1 MADITKIN
9 LGGTEYSLVDETS
22 RDLGDKMVK
31 YSAQELTSE
40 QIDQVFTNWG
50 MENMAGLIYDL
61 HTSLYVNFP
70 ASWSYDVTVT
80 IVKRSNNEVTMT
92 YVGRDGCHEFILPDS
107 SDYINSDYWDV
118 IISANGHNSRTG
130 SIKTTSS
137 GNSYYITVGWNNTTI
152 TVNHPVGTDSS
163 PTIVRASGSRSYTN
177 TVTDGE
183 TDQSVFNQ
191 ITSGGAW
198 TITVRQTCPSLG
210 NNILVH
216 SEKSSIVYVDT
227 ALSEVSAVDV
237 GDWEDV
243 LVYFTYPKGATVQL
257 QRANGFISDGTNTSS
272 GNIGISKYYVDS
284 VIPASGTS
292 YKWRFTASHTKH
304 SSLYWPVGSTSS
316 YSTWG
321 DIDKFSVEPYVVTP
335 GELWTD
341 TKVSVSIPGASLS
354 SSTRMYIWSGSG
366 TYTGGGNITSGN
378 YKKYNYV
385 FTQDGAGYA
394 FYPQSAYHTSYASN
408 ADDGSYPVALFGA
421 TVSGGTFS
429 TTGISLQQ
437 AYNDVVLD
445 YKDTYLDVTHP
456 SGATV
461 TINPSS
467 YTTKTSLSTTST
479 RFIIK
484 RTSSQLNSTGY
495 VVTAAASG
503 HTSKTSNAVNVTSL
517 NQDLSALSFTTT
529 WSDTT
534 ITVTVPKD
542 VPVNNAT
549 CKRGTTAY
557 AVTRSGNNNVTA
569 TVRPNATGNYVF
581 TIVATGHTTKSGS
594 AINVTSL
601 NNTYLNAQ
609 TLLWDDVY
617 WTINHPSNVT
627 PTISP
632 SATVKSTTS
641 TQKVYALNQASTSYT
656 VSIVMTGHTTQSAT
670 KSSGDLQT
678 VPASNTL
685 SWIDTFWTVNHP
697 SGATCSVTATS
708 GTSYTRTGNT
718 NTTKTYKITGI
729 ASGGSILTVTAS
741 LTGHSN
747 QSVSSDKITSIAN
760 VYASKT
766 ITWGDAYWTV
776 THPSGATMAISPS
789 ATQKSSTN
797 TQKVYALATKNTT
810 YTATASATNHSSCTT
825 SRGSGDLQSVPTSST
840 ITWTDVY
847 WTVNH
852 PTDATVAISPSA
864 TAKTSTTS
872 KKVYALA
879 TANTSYTVTASAT
892 NHTSKTATKGSG
904 NLQSS
909 VSDNT
914 LSWSD
919 VYWTV
924 NHPDSSKFPSGTTV
938 SISPSASPA
947 SSTTTKK
954 VYKLTGLSTTYTASL
969 TATGVG
975 GNGHSASSGNTSVSV
990 TTGSAY
996 TTAMTA
1002 KTLKWVDT
1010 TITVT
1015 APSGSTVSCS
1025 SKPSGATATQSNTK
1039 WLVNKSGSY
1048 TFTATKTGY
1057 VANSYTVSIPADFNS
1072 TPSGTITW
1080 KTCTIKVN
1088 HPSGATVTCTSK
1100 PSGSSA
1106 TQTTG
1111 TTQDSFVV
1119 NMTGA
1124 YTFKATA
1131 SNHTSLK
1138 FTTTLAASN
1147 MGSSVTIGSTS
1158 WNDSKVT
1165 ITYSNGCALMGS
1177 VDNNIYYILSSS
1189 ATSFTYNSH
1198 KTYTYVLPE
1207 LGTWTI
1213 MAYIGNAQTYY
1224 MAHAGNY
1231 TSNGT
1236 TYTAN
1241 VTFDLPYGYLACN
1254 YISSNGN
1261 GYFDTGMKFQSGT
1274 SFEIEYEYVGSSG
1287 AIGGTYAPVNS
1298 VPESYYGYY
1307 GTLWL
1312 AFPSYGLN
1320 PYYSGPTIYRG
1331 QITGTSAS
1339 SSGTISMSY
1348 SSSDTYG
1355 TWFNGIGYGAY
1366 IPTIYLF
1373 AVHQIS
1379 VYIDPNQ
1386 VVDNGAQFKSSSRIH
1401 SFSGRYLN
1409 TLFDYVPAYDVNS
1422 GTYGFYDK
1430 QSGQFK
1436 SGYSLSGEIYHVK

>member
-9 LGGTEYSLVDETS
+9 LGGTEYSLIDEAS

-40 QIDQVFTNWG
+40 QISQVFTNWG

-70 ASWSYDVTVT
+70 ASWAYDVTVT

-92 YVGRDGCHEFILPDS
+92 YVGRDGSHEFIFPNN

-118 IISANGHNSRTG
+118 TISATGHNNRTA
-130 SIKTTSS
+130 SIRTTAS
-137 GNSYYITVGWNNTTI
+137 GNSYFVTLTWNNTTI
-152 TVNHPVGTDSS
+152 TVNHPTGTDTS
-163 PTIVRASGSRSYTN
+163 PTVVRASGSRSYTN
-177 TVTDGE
+177 TVTDGQAV
-183 TDQSVFNQ
+183 QSVFNQ
-191 ITSGGAW
+191 IASGGAW
-198 TITVRQTCPSLG
+198 TITARQTCPSLG

-216 SEKSSIVYVDT
+216 SEKSSIVHVDT
-227 ALSEVSAVDV
+227 ALSEVSSVDV

-243 LVYFTYPKGATVQL
+243 LVYVTYPKGATVQL
-257 QRANGFISDGTNTSS
+257 QRANGFVPDGTNTSS

-284 VIPASGTS
+284 IIPASGTS

-321 DIDKFSVEPYVVTP
+321 DIDKYSVEPYVVTP

-394 FYPQSAYHTSYASN
+394 FYPQSAYHTSYAAN
-408 ADDGSYPVALFGA
+408 ADDGSYPIALFGA

-479 RFIIK
+479 RFILK
-484 RTSSQLNSTGY
+484 KTSSQLNSTGY

-503 HTSKTSNAVNVTSL
+503 HTSKTSNAVKVTSL

-594 AINVTSL
+594 AINVSSL

-609 TLLWDDVY
+609 TLTWDDAY
-617 WTINHPSNVT
+617 WTVNHPSNVT

-632 SATVKSTTS
+632 SATVKSSTT

-656 VSIVMTGHTTQSAT
+656 VSIALTGHTTQSAT

-685 SWIDTFWTVNHP
+685 SWVDTFWTVTHP
-697 SGATCSVTATS
+697 SGATCTVTATS

-718 NTTKTYKITGI
+718 NTTKTYKITGL

-747 QSVSSDKITSIAN
+747 QSVSSDKITSLAN
-760 VYASKT
+760 VSANKT

-776 THPSGATMAISPS
+776 THPSGATMSISPS

-810 YTATASATNHSSCTT
+810 YTATASATNHSSCST
-825 SRGSGDLQSVPTSST
+825 SRGSGDLQSIPTSST

-904 NLQSS
+904 NLQSA

-919 VYWTV
+919 VYWVV
-924 NHPDSSKFPSGTTV
+924 NHPSGVTP
-938 SISPSASPA
+938 SISPSASTA
-947 SSTTTKK
+947 TSTTTQK
-954 VYKLTGLSTTYTASL
+954 VYKLTSLSTSYTASIS
-969 TATGVG
+969 AT
-975 GNGHSASSGNTSVSV
+975 GHSASSGNTSVSV

-1015 APSGSTVSCS
+1015 GPSGGTVSCS

-1057 VANSYTVSIPADFNS
+1057 VANPYTVTIPADFNS

-1088 HPSGATVTCTSK
+1088 HPSGATVTCISR

-1106 TQTTG
+1106 PTKTTG
-1111 TTQDSFVV
+1111 TTQDSFVT
-1119 NMTGA
+1119 NMTGTYNFSIEA
-1124 YTFKATA
+1124 SGHTKFTA
-1131 SNHTSLK
+1131 SV
-1138 FTTTLAASN
+1138 TLAASD
-1147 MGSSVTIGSTS
+1147 MGSSKTIGQTS
-1158 WNDSKVT
+1158 WKDSKVT
-1165 ITYSNGCALMGS
+1165 ITYSNGCAIAGMCGS
-1177 VDNNIYYILSSS
+1177 NSYTILSSS
-1189 ATSFTYNSH
+1189 STSYTYNSH
-1198 KTYTYVLPE
+1198 KTVTYTLPE
-1207 LGTWTI
+1207 LGTNWVIT
-1213 MAYIGNAQTYY
+1213 AYIGNASTYHMSHTGSY
-1224 MAHAGNY
+1224 NSY
-1231 TSNGT
+1231 ST
-1236 TYTAN
+1236 TYTAD
-1241 VTFDLPYGYLACN
+1241 VTFEVPCGYRLCN
-1254 YISSNGN
+1254 YVSANGG
-1261 GYFDTGMKFQSGT
+1261 GYVNTGLIFDESDIVIIGYMYTRAQGC
-1274 SFEIEYEYVGSSG
+1274 ICG
-1287 AIGGTYAPVNS
+1287 AYSDDNDMGDNS
-1298 VPESYYGYY
+1298 VTLGLPAYVNGSCHVVISGVDQGVISIANNTYYSMQMTDGNAGTYGYY
-1307 GTLWL
+1307 WWYWYNQGYP
-1312 AFPSYGLN
+1312 AYAP
-1320 PYYSGPTIYRG
+1320 PT
-1331 QITGTSAS
+1331 
-1339 SSGTISMSY
+1339 M
-1348 SSSDTYG
+1348 
-1355 TWFNGIGYGAY
+1355 
-1366 IPTIYLF
+1366 YLF
-1373 AVHQIS
+1373 AAHQKS
-1379 VYIDPNQ
+1379 VSGGSLSSDNAGNYAYARIYYFQ
-1386 VVDNGAQFKSSSRIH
+1386 VKNGSSYRAN
-1401 SFSGRYLN
+1401 F
-1409 TLFDYVPAYDVNS
+1409 VPVYSVNNGS
-1422 GTYGFYDK
+1422 YGFYDWTT
-1430 QSGQFK
+1430 GTFK
-1436 SGYSLSGEIYHVK
+1436 SGSGISGEIIEAK